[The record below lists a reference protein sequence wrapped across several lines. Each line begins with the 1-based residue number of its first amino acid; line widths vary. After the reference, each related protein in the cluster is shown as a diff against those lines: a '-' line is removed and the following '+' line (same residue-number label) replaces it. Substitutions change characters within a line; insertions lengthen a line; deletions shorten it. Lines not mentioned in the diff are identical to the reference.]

1 MKGLYKDYVISEF
14 VNEKGQWQA
23 HIRRQDGKH
32 MSVDGASVPV
42 FTTAHADTENEVVR
56 VAKEAIDTR
65 KVSLA
70 RG

>member
-1 MKGLYKDYVISEF
+1 MEYKEYVISEF

-42 FTTAHADTENEVVR
+42 FTAAHADTENEAVR